1 MDRRRII
8 DISMVILLPMLMAY
22 SLLGETFHE
31 AAGTL
36 MFMLFIVHHVMN
48 RGWYRSLKRKKPAPA
63 DVLRLIL
70 NALLAVFMILQPV
83 TGILMSKHLYTFI
96 DAGGAVSA
104 ARQIH
109 LVCAYWGFV
118 LLCIHAGIHLI
129 QPVGKLMKKR
139 PAAGKILCT
148 AAAAVSCYG
157 VFAFVRRG
165 LADYMF
171 MRKTFAFFDF
181 SEPRALFFLDHISVM
196 ILFMTIGCILMKTMM
211 QSERRQNE

>member
-1 MDRRRII
+1 MNRRRII

-36 MFMLFIVHHVMN
+36 MFILFIVHHVMN
-48 RGWYRSLKRKKPAPA
+48 RGWYRSLRRKGFSPA
-63 DVLRLIL
+63 DIFRTVLDLLLI
-70 NALLAVFMILQPV
+70 VFMIVQPV

-96 DAGGAVSA
+96 DVGGIAA

-109 LVCAYWGFV
+109 LVCAYWGLV
-118 LLCIHAGIHLI
+118 LLCIHTGIHLVV
-129 QPVGKLMKKR
+129 PVRKLMKKR

-157 VFAFVRRG
+157 VYAFVRRG

-181 SEPRALFFLDHISVM
+181 SEPRVIFLLEYISIM
-196 ILFMTIGCILMKTMM
+196 ILFMTIGCIIMKTMM
-211 QSERRQNE
+211 PSERRQNE